1 MRSRV
6 TTISSHLNMQSGSRK
21 TLWQMM
27 LFALMAL
34 LAFQLSAPVK
44 ANTVGLPD
52 FTAIVE
58 KAEPAVVNIRTTATV
73 NEAGGAHGG
82 RDPYEM
88 FRWFFGPDFQPPGGG
103 GGGGG
108 EAPQQRRGNPEPQ
121 ERTVPRGVGSG
132 FFISAD
138 GYILTNHHVIDDAS
152 EIFVTLTNGTEYKAK
167 VVGSDERTDVA
178 LLKIDATDMATLPI
192 GSAVDL
198 KKGQW
203 VLAIGSPFGLESTV
217 TAGIVSAIGRETGD
231 YLPFIQTDVAV
242 NPGNSGGPLLDLDG
256 EVVGINAQI
265 VSRSG
270 GFMGISLAIPI
281 DEAMEVAQQ
290 LRENGKVTRGRI
302 GVQIGEVSKDVAQ
315 ASGLQSA
322 AGAMVSRVVPDGPA
336 EQAGVEP
343 GDIVL
348 DFDGKKI
355 EKWSDLPR
363 VVGST
368 APGTK
373 AKMNVWRKGKP
384 VSLTI
389 TVDEV
394 PLAEPVAAASEP
406 VEPKAAG
413 ESALGITVVGLT
425 DAEKKEFRINHG
437 VKVMAVEGAGES
449 AGLTVGDVILT
460 VGNTDVGSAKQFVE
474 LASKAEQGKPLGMM
488 VQRSGQAQ
496 WVLVRPTKK

>member
-1 MRSRV
+1 MQNQGV
-6 TTISSHLNMQSGSRK
+6 MPFDLNERAQQTQSAK
-21 TLWQMM
+21 LWRFMF
-27 LFALMAL
+27 LSLL
-34 LAFQLSAPVK
+34 LAVAAQFSGQAK

-58 KAEPAVVNIRTTATV
+58 QAEHAVVNIRTTATV
-73 NEAGGAHGG
+73 RTGGSSG

-88 FRWFFGPDFQPPGGG
+88 FRWFFGPDFEPPGGSNEG
-103 GGGGG
+103 RD
-108 EAPQQRRGNPEPQ
+108 PRRGGSEPQ

-132 FFISAD
+132 FFISDD
-138 GYILTNHHVIDDAS
+138 GYILTNHHVVDDAS
-152 EIFVTLTNGTEYKAK
+152 EIFVTLTDGEEYSAEI
-167 VVGSDERTDVA
+167 VGSDARTDVA
-178 LLKIDATDMATLPI
+178 LLKIDAQGMETLPI
-192 GSAVDL
+192 GTAAEL

-242 NPGNSGGPLLDLDG
+242 NPGNSGGPLLDLNG

-281 DEAMEVAQQ
+281 DEAMEVADQ

-302 GVQIGEVSKDVAQ
+302 GVQIGEVSKDVAL
-315 ASGLQSA
+315 ASGLPDAQ
-322 AGAMVSRVVPDGPA
+322 GAMVSRVVPDGPA
-336 EQAGVEP
+336 QAAGVEP
-343 GDIVL
+343 GDIIL

-373 AKMNVWRKGKP
+373 ATMKVWRKGKP
-384 VSLTI
+384 VTLDI
-389 TVDEV
+389 TVGEMPD
-394 PLAEPVAAASEP
+394 AQTVAAASQPDEP
-406 VEPKAAG
+406 ESKG
-413 ESALGITVVGLT
+413 QSALGITVVGLT
-425 DAEKKEFRINHG
+425 DEEKKEFRVNHG
-437 VKVMAVEGAGES
+437 VKVTEVSGAGAN
-449 AGLTVGDVILT
+449 AGLVAGDVILT
-460 VGNTDVGSAKQFVE
+460 VGNTDVSSAEQFVQ
-474 LASKAEQGKPLGMM
+474 LADEAEQGKPLGMM
-488 VQRSGQAQ
+488 VQRNGQAQ
-496 WVLVRPTKK
+496 WILVRPPKK